1 MSHRLAAAAFGSF
14 FAVAIA
20 VAGCSSGGTGSSG
33 TGSSGGSG
41 SSASAAATAVATGQA
56 ATSPATAAAAP
67 GSRSSGS
74 GHGLTVTI
82 TGLSGRPALTLG
94 GAPLQFTVNI
104 RNTTKRKY
112 RDVAPVVAI
121 ARCTCTSSQ
130 AAPAGTLQEFSLVT
144 GKWRTLTYDTVDTT
158 DYLNVVQQSPLT
170 LNPGGI
176 ASFTFRIE
184 FGDSAQQSSSV
195 NAGQTALVATLVQ
208 HPSDGSA
215 GPLLATTKVGVSV
228 SS

>member
-14 FAVAIA
+14 FAIAIA
-20 VAGCSSGGTGSSG
+20 VTGCSSGGTGSSG
-33 TGSSGGSG
+33 TGSSGSG

-56 ATSPATAAAAP
+56 ATSPATSAAAP

-112 RDVAPVVAI
+112 RDVAPG
-121 ARCTCTSSQ
+121 SG
-130 AAPAGTLQEFSLVT
+130 AP
-144 GKWRTLTYDTVDTT
+144 
-158 DYLNVVQQSPLT
+158 
-170 LNPGGI
+170 
-176 ASFTFRIE
+176 
-184 FGDSAQQSSSV
+184 
-195 NAGQTALVATLVQ
+195 
-208 HPSDGSA
+208 
-215 GPLLATTKVGVSV
+215 
-228 SS
+228 